1 MALPGIYCSRN
12 CIWMGGQDMLHKDRL
27 CADAGTQ
34 NCPCR
39 LADFGK
45 CLVCRKLAGGD
56 CCGCDWQGVC
66 IYNEFLQNNCRIG
79 CQRQEVICGIEK
91 TTWYEEDLV
100 VMRVSVPR
108 GLAEKASLPG
118 SFVFLKYPGEE
129 QFFSVPV
136 SVMRADHENGF
147 LDFAIKVNGPKTEN
161 LMRCCDSKGKGLSTS
176 GYVEMRGIYRNGLL
190 GAEKLLTHSPK
201 KVLCLTKGVGLAPVA
216 NYIRWS
222 EGNDRI
228 DLIVDIE
235 KISRAFAESALDDCI
250 IDSLQYMTLPLNMT
264 WAEEEDYDV
273 IVISA
278 SEYFQQNIY
287 VPESKKV
294 LSNNH
299 SMCCGEG
306 ICGACFYT
314 DPEGNVHR
322 MCKCNI

>member
-1 MALPGIYCSRN
+1 
-12 CIWMGGQDMLHKDRL
+12 MLHKERL

-56 CCGCDWQGVC
+56 CCDCDWQGVC
-66 IYNEFLQNNCRIG
+66 IYNEYLQNNRRAICR
-79 CQRQEVICGIEK
+79 RTESLCGIEK
-91 TTWYEEDLV
+91 MTWYEEDLV

-118 SFVFLKYPGEE
+118 SFVFMKAPGEE
-129 QFFSVPV
+129 PYFSLPV
-136 SVMRADHENGF
+136 SVMTADHERGTV
-147 LDFAIKVNGPKTEN
+147 DFALKISGPKTES
-161 LMRCCDSKGKGLSTS
+161 LLRGCGCKGEGS
-176 GYVEMRGIYRNGLL
+176 GNSGCVEMRGIYRNGLL
-190 GAEKLLTHSPK
+190 GAEKLLDPAPK
-201 KVLCLTKGVGLAPVA
+201 RVLCLTKGVGLAPVA

-222 EGNDRI
+222 AGKDRV
-228 DLIVDIE
+228 DLIADLE
-235 KISRAFAESALDDCI
+235 KVNERFAEAALAGCTLA
-250 IDSLQYMTLPLNMT
+250 SLKYDVLPLNIT

-273 IVISA
+273 IIISA
-278 SEYFQQNIY
+278 SEYFQKNIY

-294 LSNNH
+294 LSNN
-299 SMCCGEG
+299 STMCCGEG

-314 DPEGNVHR
+314 DPSGKVHR